1 MLFDVSLYHTELISI
16 FEFNTFR
23 NYAEVL
29 LYTTVKIH
37 TALGSASLSSG
48 GLSRER
54 WTKISTWWL
63 FPCWSLFSSNC
74 NAGHQRQRLYLFLF
88 HQFIESLIKT
98 TWTPESL
105 KTLWQ
110 EWHTQLWALWKSTFF
125 HLRLFLIFG
134 WFLFQVCH
142 KNQQTCPLWTTF
154 PLIAYWLQLYLLM
167 KGMLVPFIIKKQ
179 CCQASVTFYLSL
191 LNFALLRI

>member
-1 MLFDVSLYHTELISI
+1 MLFDVSLYHIELISI

-37 TALGSASLSSG
+37 TALGSASLSSR

-54 WTKISTWWL
+54 QTKISTWWL
-63 FPCWSLFSSNC
+63 FPCWSLFPSNR
-74 NAGHQRQRLYLFLF
+74 NAAHQRQKLYLFLF
-88 HQFIESLIKT
+88 HHFIESLIKT
-98 TWTPESL
+98 PWTPESL

-125 HLRLFLIFG
+125 RLRLFLIFS
-134 WFLFQVCH
+134 WFLFQFSH
-142 KNQQTCPLWTTF
+142 KNQQTISPLT
-154 PLIAYWLQLYLLM
+154 AYWLQLYLLIN
-167 KGMLVPFIIKKQ
+167 GMLAPLIIKK
-179 CCQASVTFYLSL
+179 
-191 LNFALLRI
+191 